1 MSTITEPSAI
11 LQIQD
16 KLKTLSPQELRM
28 VENVIHDLQKNLAVS
43 EHSEK
48 EEDDFDFDEDI
59 DFAKKMNLDDL
70 DFDEN
75 GWLHP
80 QPGIAQRLINLCR
93 KYLKSHSNEECEQ
106 LRIERIL
113 GEKIK

>member
-28 VENVIHDLQKNLAVS
+28 VENVIHDLQKNHAVS

-48 EEDDFDFDEDI
+48 ENNNLDFDED
-59 DFAKKMNLDDL
+59 
-70 DFDEN
+70 
-75 GWLHP
+75 GWLCPKPEHVLEFMEAWR
-80 QPGIAQRLINLCR
+80 GC
-93 KYLKSHSNEECEQ
+93 LKGMTEEDFYQ
-106 LRIERIL
+106 AKLERIT
-113 GEKIK
+113 GESYD

>member
-28 VENVIHDLQKNLAVS
+28 VENVIHDLQKNHAVS

-48 EEDDFDFDEDI
+48 E
-59 DFAKKMNLDDL
+59 NNDL
-70 DFDEN
+70 DFDKY
-75 GWLHP
+75 GWHHP
-80 QPGIAQRLINLCR
+80 KPEQIQEFLDSWAGCLAHLPDWDKKQIREMRL
-93 KYLKSHSNEECEQ
+93 NE
-106 LRIERIL
+106 RY
-113 GEKIK
+113 G